1 MIKIQTPLDQN
12 LINELQA
19 GDLVFISGTMYTAR
33 DAAHKRM
40 IDDLNTTGSL
50 PFDITNQ
57 ILYYVGP
64 SPTPPRQTFGSAGP
78 TTAGRMDAYTPTLLD
93 LGLKMIIA
101 KGYRNDAVKQSL
113 LKNQAVY
120 LVAIGGAGAMLGK
133 CVKHSE
139 VIAYEDLG
147 PEAIYRLEVE
157 DFPAIVCWDTQGND
171 AYIQ

>member
-1 MIKIQTPLDQN
+1 MIQITTPLNQSQ
-12 LINELQA
+12 INELQA
-19 GDLVFISGTMYTAR
+19 GDLVFISGTIYTAR

-40 IDDLNTTGSL
+40 IDDLNTKGSL
-50 PFDITNQ
+50 PFDINHQ

-64 SPTPPRQTFGSAGP
+64 SPTPPGQNFGSAGP

-101 KGYRNDAVKQSL
+101 KGYRNDTVKQSL

-133 CVKHSE
+133 CVKNSE
-139 VIAYEDLG
+139 IIAYEELG
-147 PEAIYRLEVE
+147 PEAIYKLEVE
-157 DFPAIVCWDTQGND
+157 NFPAIVCWDTHGND

>member
-64 SPTPPRQTFGSAGP
+64 SPTPPGQTFGSAGP

>member
-1 MIKIQTPLDQN
+1 MIQITTPLNQSQ
-12 LINELQA
+12 INVLQA
-19 GDLVFISGTMYTAR
+19 GDLVFISGTIYTAR

-40 IDDLNTTGSL
+40 IDDLNTKGSL
-50 PFDITNQ
+50 PFDINNQ

-64 SPTPPRQTFGSAGP
+64 SPTPPGQNFGSAGP

-101 KGYRNDAVKQSL
+101 KGYRNDTVKQSL
-113 LKNQAVY
+113 LKNRAVY

-133 CVKHSE
+133 CVKSSE
-139 VIAYEDLG
+139 VIAYEELG
-147 PEAIYRLEVE
+147 PEAIYKLEVE
-157 DFPAIVCWDTQGND
+157 NFPAIVCWDTQGND

>member
-1 MIKIQTPLDQN
+1 MIQITTPLNQSQ
-12 LINELQA
+12 INELQA
-19 GDLVFISGTMYTAR
+19 GDLVFISGTVYTAR

-40 IDDLNTTGSL
+40 IDDLNTKGSL
-50 PFDITNQ
+50 PFDINNQ

-64 SPTPPRQTFGSAGP
+64 SPTPPGQNFGSAGP
-78 TTAGRMDAYTPTLLD
+78 TTASRMDAYTPTLLD

-101 KGYRNDAVKQSL
+101 KGYRNDTVKQSL

-133 CVKHSE
+133 CVKSSE
-139 VIAYEDLG
+139 IVAYEELG
-147 PEAIYRLEVE
+147 PEAIYKLEVE
-157 DFPAIVCWDTQGND
+157 NFPAIVCWDTQGND

>member
-1 MIKIQTPLDQN
+1 MIQITTPLKQEELN
-12 LINELQA
+12 RLQA
-19 GDLVFISGTMYTAR
+19 GDLVFISGTVYTAR

-40 IDDLNTTGSL
+40 IEDLSRSGSL
-50 PFDITNQ
+50 PFDIRNQ

-64 SPTPPRQTFGSAGP
+64 SPTPPGQTFGSAGP
-78 TTAGRMDAYTPTLLD
+78 TTASRMDVYTPTLLE

-101 KGYRNDAVKQSL
+101 KGYRNDTVKQSL

-133 CVKHSE
+133 CVKNSE
-139 VIAYEDLG
+139 IIAYEELG
-147 PEAIYRLEVE
+147 PEAIYKLEVE
-157 DFPAIVCWDTQGND
+157 NFPAIVCWDTQGND

>member
-1 MIKIQTPLDQN
+1 MIQITTPLNQSQ
-12 LINELQA
+12 INELQA
-19 GDLVFISGTMYTAR
+19 GDLVFITGTVYTAR

-40 IDDLNTTGSL
+40 IDDLITKGSL
-50 PFDITNQ
+50 PFDINNQ

-64 SPTPPRQTFGSAGP
+64 SPTPPGQNFGSAGP
-78 TTAGRMDAYTPTLLD
+78 TTASRMDAYTPTLLD

-101 KGYRNDAVKQSL
+101 KGYRNDTVKQSL

-133 CVKHSE
+133 CVKSSE
-139 VIAYEDLG
+139 IIAYDELG
-147 PEAIYRLEVE
+147 PEAIYKLEVE
-157 DFPAIVCWDTQGND
+157 NFPAIVCWDTQGND

>member
-19 GDLVFISGTMYTAR
+19 GDLVFISGTLYTAR

-64 SPTPPRQTFGSAGP
+64 SPTPPGQTFGSAGP

-101 KGYRNDAVKQSL
+101 KGYRSDAVKQSL

-133 CVKHSE
+133 CVKNSE
-139 VIAYEDLG
+139 VVAYEDLG
-147 PEAIYRLEVE
+147 PEAIYKLEVE

>member
-1 MIKIQTPLDQN
+1 MIKIHTPLNQD

-40 IDDLNTTGSL
+40 IVDLSTKGSL
-50 PFDITNQ
+50 PFDIANQ

-64 SPTPPRQTFGSAGP
+64 SPTPPGQSFGSAGP
-78 TTAGRMDAYTPTLLD
+78 TTAGRMDVYTPTLLD

-147 PEAIYRLEVE
+147 PEAIYKLEVE
-157 DFPAIVCWDTQGND
+157 DFPAIVCWDTRGND

>member
-1 MIKIQTPLDQN
+1 MIQITTPLNQSQ
-12 LINELQA
+12 INELQA
-19 GDLVFISGTMYTAR
+19 GDLVFITGTVYTAR

-40 IDDLNTTGSL
+40 IDDLNAKGSL
-50 PFDITNQ
+50 PFDINNQ

-64 SPTPPRQTFGSAGP
+64 SPTPPGQNFGSAGP
-78 TTAGRMDAYTPTLLD
+78 TTASRMDAYTPTLLD

-101 KGYRNDAVKQSL
+101 KGYRNDTVKQSL

-133 CVKHSE
+133 CVKSSE
-139 VIAYEDLG
+139 IIAYEELG
-147 PEAIYRLEVE
+147 PEAIYKLEVE
-157 DFPAIVCWDTQGND
+157 NFPAIVCWDTQGND

>member
-1 MIKIQTPLDQN
+1 MIQITTPLNQSQ
-12 LINELQA
+12 INELQA
-19 GDLVFISGTMYTAR
+19 GDLVFISGTVYTAR

-40 IDDLNTTGSL
+40 IDDLNTKGSL
-50 PFDITNQ
+50 PFDINNQ

-64 SPTPPRQTFGSAGP
+64 SPTPPGQNFGSAGP
-78 TTAGRMDAYTPTLLD
+78 TTASRMDAYTPTLLD

-101 KGYRNDAVKQSL
+101 KGYRNDTVKQSL

-133 CVKHSE
+133 CVKSSE
-139 VIAYEDLG
+139 IIAYEELG
-147 PEAIYRLEVE
+147 PEAIYKLEVE
-157 DFPAIVCWDTQGND
+157 NFPAIVCWDTQGND

>member
-1 MIKIQTPLDQN
+1 MIQISTPLNQEE
-12 LINELQA
+12 INQLLA
-19 GDLVFISGTMYTAR
+19 GDLVFISGTIYTAR

-40 IDDLNTTGSL
+40 IDDLNNKGSL
-50 PFDITNQ
+50 PFDIKNQ

-64 SPTPPRQTFGSAGP
+64 SPTPPGQNFGSAGP

-101 KGYRNDAVKQSL
+101 KGYRNDVVKQSL

-133 CVKHSE
+133 CVKSSE
-139 VIAYEDLG
+139 IIAYEELG
-147 PEAIYRLEVE
+147 PEAIYKLEVE
-157 DFPAIVCWDTQGND
+157 NFPAIVCWDTKGND
-171 AYIQ
+171 AYMQ

>member
-1 MIKIQTPLDQN
+1 MIQITTPLNQSQ
-12 LINELQA
+12 INELQA
-19 GDLVFISGTMYTAR
+19 GDLVFITGTVYTAR

-40 IDDLNTTGSL
+40 IDDLNAKGSL
-50 PFDITNQ
+50 PFDINNQ

-64 SPTPPRQTFGSAGP
+64 SPTPPGQNFGSAGP
-78 TTAGRMDAYTPTLLD
+78 TTASRMDAYTPTLLD

-101 KGYRNDAVKQSL
+101 KGYRNDTVKQSL

-133 CVKHSE
+133 CVKSSE
-139 VIAYEDLG
+139 IIAYEELG
-147 PEAIYRLEVE
+147 PEAIYKLEVE
-157 DFPAIVCWDTQGND
+157 NFPAIVCWDTQGKD

>member
-1 MIKIQTPLDQN
+1 MIQITTPLNQSQ
-12 LINELQA
+12 INELQA
-19 GDLVFISGTMYTAR
+19 GDLVFITGTIYTAR

-40 IDDLNTTGSL
+40 VDDLNTKGSL
-50 PFDITNQ
+50 PFDINHQ

-64 SPTPPRQTFGSAGP
+64 SPTPPGQNFGSAGP

-101 KGYRNDAVKQSL
+101 KGYRNEAVKQSL
-113 LKNQAVY
+113 LKNRAVY

-133 CVKHSE
+133 CVKSSE
-139 VIAYEDLG
+139 VIAYEELG
-147 PEAIYRLEVE
+147 PEAIYKLEVE
-157 DFPAIVCWDTQGND
+157 NFPAIVCWDTQGND

>member
-1 MIKIQTPLDQN
+1 MIQITTPLKQEVLN
-12 LINELQA
+12 QLQA
-19 GDLVFISGTMYTAR
+19 GDLVFISGTVYTAR

-40 IDDLNTTGSL
+40 FEDLNRSGSL
-50 PFDITNQ
+50 PFDIRNQ

-64 SPTPPRQTFGSAGP
+64 SPTPPGQNFGSAGP
-78 TTAGRMDAYTPTLLD
+78 TTASRMDVYTPTLLE

-101 KGYRNDAVKQSL
+101 KGYRNDTVKQSL

-133 CVKHSE
+133 CVKNSE
-139 VIAYEDLG
+139 IIAYEELG
-147 PEAIYRLEVE
+147 PEAIYKLEVE
-157 DFPAIVCWDTQGND
+157 NFPAIVCWDTQGND

>member
-1 MIKIQTPLDQN
+1 MIKIQTPLQQHVIDG
-12 LINELQA
+12 LQA
-19 GDLVFISGTMYTAR
+19 GDLVFISGTVYTAR

-40 IDDLNTTGSL
+40 IDDLKTTGSL

-64 SPTPPRQTFGSAGP
+64 SPTPPGKNFGSAGP
-78 TTAGRMDAYTPTLLD
+78 TTAGRMDVYTPTLLD

-147 PEAIYRLEVE
+147 PEAIYKLEVE
-157 DFPAIVCWDTQGND
+157 DFPAIVCWDTRGND

>member
-1 MIKIQTPLDQN
+1 MIQITTPLKQEELN
-12 LINELQA
+12 QLQA
-19 GDLVFISGTMYTAR
+19 GDLVFISGTVYTAR

-40 IDDLNTTGSL
+40 FEDLSRSGSL
-50 PFDITNQ
+50 PFDIQNQ

-64 SPTPPRQTFGSAGP
+64 SPTPPGQTFGSAGP
-78 TTAGRMDAYTPTLLD
+78 TTASRMDVYTPTLLE

-101 KGYRNDAVKQSL
+101 KGYRNDTVKQSL

-133 CVKHSE
+133 CVKNSE
-139 VIAYEDLG
+139 IIAYEELG
-147 PEAIYRLEVE
+147 PEAIYKLEVE
-157 DFPAIVCWDTQGND
+157 NFPAIVCWDTKGND